1 MRSGHAG
8 CILPLVVENRKL
20 MNKPKILKAWS
31 AAVGAM
37 DAVTGLLLVV
47 SPATVLK
54 LLDITPPSAESLV
67 FLSWIGVF
75 VMGVGLSYGLAL
87 GRRGRGEAVWMFTA
101 MVRILVATFLTF
113 RILDG
118 SLPKAWFVVAFADA
132 SVALVQGFALRAGW
146 WKEVPK

>member
-1 MRSGHAG
+1 
-8 CILPLVVENRKL
+8 
-20 MNKPKILKAWS
+20 MNKPTILKGWS

-37 DAVTGLLLVV
+37 DAVTGMLLVL
-47 SPATVLK
+47 SPETVLK
-54 LLDITPPSAESLV
+54 LLGIAPPSPESLV

-75 VMGVGLSYGLAL
+75 VMAVGLSYGLAL

-101 MVRILVATFLTF
+101 MVRILVAAFLTF

-118 SLPKAWFVVAFADA
+118 SLPKAWFIVASADA
-132 SVALVQGFALRAGW
+132 AVALAQGIVLRAGW

>member
-1 MRSGHAG
+1 
-8 CILPLVVENRKL
+8 
-20 MNKPKILKAWS
+20 MNKPTILKGWS

-37 DAVTGLLLVV
+37 DAVTGMLLVV
-47 SPATVLK
+47 SPETVLK
-54 LLDITPPSAESLV
+54 LLGIAPPSPESLV

-75 VMGVGLSYGLAL
+75 VMAVGLSYGLAL

-101 MVRILVATFLTF
+101 MVRILVAAFLTF

-118 SLPKAWFVVAFADA
+118 SLPKAWFIVAFADA
-132 SVALVQGFALRAGW
+132 AVALAQGFVLRAGW

>member
-1 MRSGHAG
+1 
-8 CILPLVVENRKL
+8 

-31 AAVGAM
+31 ALVGAM

-54 LLDITPPSAESLV
+54 LLGIAPPSPESLV

-75 VMGVGLSYGLAL
+75 VMAVGLSYGLAL
-87 GRRGRGEAVWMFTA
+87 GRRGRGEAVWIFTA
-101 MVRILVATFLTF
+101 LVRSLVAAFLTF

-132 SVALVQGFALRAGW
+132 AVALVQGVVLRSGW
-146 WKEVPK
+146 WREVPK